1 MRIATRRVVITGIGL
16 LTPVGVGTE
25 ETWSGLLAGR
35 SGLGPITQFDTE
47 GHVVRIAGEVSGFDP
62 EQWVGSRKE
71 VRKMDRFIHFAM
83 AAAKMALADAGL
95 SIPVAE
101 PERTGVIIGVGM
113 GGIQTIEDALEVM
126 RVKGPKRLSPFLLPR
141 MLANLAPGQ
150 VSIAIG
156 AQGPNWGPVS
166 ACATGAHGV
175 GEAARMV
182 ALGDIDV
189 AVAGGAEATI
199 TPLGIGGFAAMKA
212 LSKRND
218 DPQAAS
224 RPFDADRDGFV
235 AAEGA
240 GVMVLESLEHARGRG
255 ARILGEVAGYG
266 QSSDA
271 YHVTKPAP
279 GGRGACL
286 SMRRALASA
295 GLEPDDIAYIN
306 AHGTSTPFND
316 KTESL
321 AIETVFGDH
330 AKSLWV
336 SSTKSMTGHMLGAA
350 GAVEAAVCALA
361 VSRGQVPPTVNY
373 TTPDPECRLDYVPN
387 TAREGRIDAALSNS
401 FGFGGTNVSL
411 VVRRFD
417 G

>member
-16 LTPVGVGTE
+16 VTPVGVGTE
-25 ETWSGLLAGR
+25 QTWSGLLAGQ

-47 GHVVRIAGEVSGFDP
+47 GHVVRIAGEVDGFDA
-62 EQWVGSRKE
+62 EAWVGSRKDA
-71 VRKMDRFIHFAM
+71 RKMDRFIHFAM
-83 AAAKMALADAGL
+83 AASKMALADAGL
-95 SIPVAE
+95 EIPVPE

-156 AQGPNWGPVS
+156 AEGPNWGPVS
-166 ACATGAHGV
+166 ACSTGAHAV

-182 ALGDIDV
+182 ALGDVDV

-212 LSKRND
+212 LSRRND

-240 GVMVLESLEHARGRG
+240 GVMILESLAHAQSRG

-286 SMRRALASA
+286 AMRRALDSA
-295 GLEPDDIAYIN
+295 GLQPTDITYVN

-316 KTESL
+316 ATESL
-321 AIETVFGDH
+321 ALETVFGDH
-330 AKSLWV
+330 ARQLWV

-361 VSRGQVPPTVNY
+361 VSRGQVPPTINY
-373 TTPDPECRLDYVPN
+373 TTPDPDCRLDYVPN
-387 TAREGRIDAALSNS
+387 AAREKRIDAALSNS

-411 VVRRFD
+411 VIRRF
-417 G
+417 GG